1 MKFTIV
7 GKIIPYVR
15 MTQRSKYADERAR
28 RYLKSQ
34 EAIGWQLKQ
43 QMRYAD
49 AQMLNRKT
57 RLAVAI
63 RMRAPGGLHRWD
75 LDNGVKAILD
85 AAQGIV
91 FADDRW
97 IDRLTAE
104 RSIGEEYITE
114 MMVEMISGSRGDA
127 SPMDRERSVALTHTI
142 QAVDKEVAQAG
153 KLTSVPTPACVIYDD
168 ERDDALRIVE

>member
-28 RYLKSQ
+28 RYGQSQ
-34 EAIGWQLKQ
+34 KNIGWQLRQ

-49 AQMLNRKT
+49 AQMIDRGV
-57 RLAVAI
+57 RLAVSI
-63 RMRAPGGLHRWD
+63 RIRATGGLHRWD
-75 LDNGVKAILD
+75 LDNGIKALLD
-85 AAQGIV
+85 AAQEIV

-104 RSIGEEYITE
+104 RSIGAEDITT
-114 MMVEMISGSRGDA
+114 MTVEMIGARGDA
-127 SPMDRERSVALTHTI
+127 
-142 QAVDKEVAQAG
+142 Q
-153 KLTSVPTPACVIYDD
+153 
-168 ERDDALRIVE
+168 

>member
-34 EAIGWQLKQ
+34 ESIGWQLKQ
-43 QMRYAD
+43 QMLYAG
-49 AQMLNRKT
+49 AEMINRKA

-75 LDNGVKAILD
+75 LDNGVKAVLD

-91 FADDRW
+91 FEDDRW
-97 IDRLTAE
+97 IDRITAE
-104 RSIGEEYITE
+104 RCIGEEDITE
-114 MMVEMISGSRGDA
+114 MTVELIRTRGDA
-127 SPMDRERSVALTHTI
+127 SPMDRERSIALTHTI
-142 QAVDKEVAQAG
+142 QAVDRSRAQAG
-153 KLTSVPTPACVIYDD
+153 KLTSVPTPACIYDD